1 MSEDI
6 MTDVYD
12 GDIWKDF
19 NGRKYQF
26 FNEERNY
33 AVMLNIDWFQPF
45 KYTNYSVGAIYM
57 TILNLPRHL
66 RFKKK
71 NVILVGLIPDM
82 KTEPPTNTFIE
93 PLVKELE
100 TAWIGFHMKSF
111 KCSESPTKFRLALI
125 CVGCDIP
132 ASRKL
137 CGFLGH
143 AATKGC
149 NKCMKSFEGGVGEK
163 KLWGL

>member
-45 KYTNYSVGAIYM
+45 KY
-57 TILNLPRHL
+57 
-66 RFKKK
+66 
-71 NVILVGLIPDM
+71 
-82 KTEPPTNTFIE
+82 TNTFIE

-163 KLWGL
+163 TMGALMFHLGS